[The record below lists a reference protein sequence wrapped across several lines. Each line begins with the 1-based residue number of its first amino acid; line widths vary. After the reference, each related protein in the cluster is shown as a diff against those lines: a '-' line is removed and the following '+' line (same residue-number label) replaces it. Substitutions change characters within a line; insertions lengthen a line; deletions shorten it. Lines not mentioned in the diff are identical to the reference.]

1 MKQDNHTNKGVVMVR
16 MITSLIYSY
25 VAPIQDG
32 IGEQVSTDS
41 IRTNEKESIL
51 KILVD
56 QFKSPFFWET
66 LKEY

>member
-56 QFKSPFFWET
+56 QFKSPFF
-66 LKEY
+66 